1 MSVGED
7 KPLKLLAVPGVKIG
21 IAEAGIK
28 KASRKDVVVFEF
40 AEKSAVAGAF
50 TQNRFCAAPV
60 QLAKSYL
67 AKTPSRFFVINTG
80 NANAGTGEQGLHN
93 AQLSCQLVG
102 EKMACTREQ
111 VLPFSTGVIGEQLPM
126 PALKAGISAALD
138 QLGEGLDTADGQE
151 RSTASW
157 EDAAVGIMTTDTR
170 PKGASKQVFINGHTV
185 TLTGISKGAGMIK
198 PNMATMLAF
207 IATDADIPPALLNT
221 LHAELVK
228 NSFNRITV
236 DSDTS
241 TNDCCMLVATGQSSV
256 QINEADKAALSAF
269 KHALQALYLHLAHE
283 IILDAEGA
291 TKFITI
297 AIQGG
302 ANEDEC
308 LEVAYTI
315 AHSPL
320 VKTAFFASDPNW
332 GRILAAIGRAE
343 IDDLDVSLVSI
354 FLDDVCIVKSGA
366 VNPDYTEEQG
376 GSVMAQAC
384 ITVRVD
390 LGRGGAEASV
400 WTSDLSHEYVRI
412 NAEYRT

>member
-21 IAEAGIK
+21 TAEAGIK
-28 KASRKDVVVFEF
+28 KTNRKDVVVFTF
-40 AEKSAVAGAF
+40 AEKSVVAGAF

-60 QLAKSYL
+60 QLAKSHL
-67 AKTPSRFFVINTG
+67 AKIPSRFFVINTG
-80 NANAGTGEQGLHN
+80 NANAGTGEQGLQN
-93 AQLSCQLVG
+93 AQLSCQLVAD
-102 EKMACTREQ
+102 KMACTREQ
-111 VLPFSTGVIGEQLPM
+111 VLPFSTGVIGEQLPI
-126 PALKAGISAALD
+126 PELKAGISAALD
-138 QLGEGLDTADGQE
+138 QLDQAP
-151 RSTASW
+151 SPASW
-157 EDAAVGIMTTDTR
+157 EDAATGIMTTDTR
-170 PKGASKQVFINGHTV
+170 PKGVSKQVLINGRTV

-207 IATDADIPPALLNT
+207 IATDADIPSDLLNT

-343 IDDLDVSLVSI
+343 IKDLDVSLVSI

-366 VNPDYTEEQG
+366 VNPGYTEEQG
-376 GSVMAQAC
+376 GSVMAQAR